1 MTLDTV
7 IFILQH
13 LEFVINREKSVL
25 TPVQKVDFLGL
36 AITSVILEL
45 SLNKTKIQNVVS
57 ECQHLLNN
65 PQTSILEFRKL
76 IGLLTST
83 IQGVSPARLGC
94 RFLQM
99 QQISSLPYNLSYLD
113 KIVLKENSK
122 IELKWLVQNLEL
134 CNDRAL
140 IKPPA
145 EVLIQT
151 DASTKGWGTTCN
163 GISIGGMWSAQVMK
177 NHINV

>member
-1 MTLDTV
+1 MSA
-7 IFILQH
+7 
-13 LEFVINREKSVL
+13 FVKQSTNIDSGVEKIDWLVDVNDSRSF
-25 TPVQKVDFLGL
+25 TSKV
-36 AITSVILEL
+36 
-45 SLNKTKIQNVVS
+45 
-57 ECQHLLNN
+57 
-65 PQTSILEFRKL
+65 
-76 IGLLTST
+76 
-83 IQGVSPARLGC
+83 GC

-99 QQISSLPYNLSYLD
+99 QQISSLPYNLSNLD

-134 CNDRAL
+134 CNDRML

-163 GISIGGMWSAQVMK
+163 GISTGGMWSAQVMK